1 MLRLGLARLRLA
13 IAAVAAL
20 LATSAAHAAPITI
33 VAVGASN
40 TSGFYVATE
49 QAYPAQLEA
58 MLRAKG
64 VNARVINAGRPFDV
78 TAGMLARIDQAVPDG
93 TNIAILQ
100 PGGNDQR
107 FFVGHDQR
115 AANIAAMSNRLR
127 ARHIQV
133 IVFDPVIPSQY
144 YAWDRIHLTVEGH
157 TWIASSLLPQVLAIA
172 RKPQATAQSEAR

>member
-1 MLRLGLARLRLA
+1 MLRLGLA
-13 IAAVAAL
+13 VAAL
-20 LATSAAHAAPITI
+20 AAMLGASGARAAPITI

-40 TSGFYVATE
+40 TSGFYVSTE

-58 MLRAKG
+58 MLRTKG
-64 VNARVINAGRPFDV
+64 VSARVINAGRPFDV
-78 TAGMLARIDQAVPDG
+78 TSGMLARIDQAVPDG
-93 TNIAILQ
+93 TTIAILQ

-107 FFVGHDQR
+107 FFVSHDQR
-115 AANIAAMSNRLR
+115 AANIAAMSSRLR

-157 TWIASSLLPQVLAIA
+157 TWIASSLLPQVLAIV

>member
-1 MLRLGLARLRLA
+1 
-13 IAAVAAL
+13 
-20 LATSAAHAAPITI
+20 
-33 VAVGASN
+33 
-40 TSGFYVATE
+40 
-49 QAYPAQLEA
+49 
-58 MLRAKG
+58 

-107 FFVGHDQR
+107 FFVAHDQR
-115 AANIAAMSNRLR
+115 AANIAAMSNRLH

-172 RKPQATAQSEAR
+172 RKSQATAQSEAR